1 MWRLCCVM
9 RLLWILVSERQDERR
24 KKMTLRDCMQWV
36 GTGEHQPARPTTA
49 RHGNRGNHGNRWQRG
64 LADLRILILL
74 GVIFLVPVAIT
85 TWFLVQKQRD
95 EIASAE
101 KEIVGAQYT
110 AALRT
115 LSQSVSRHRLTARD
129 SGAKAAEAVQKHLAA
144 IDALEA
150 ESGTALGSA
159 AGWTRVKAAWSR
171 IATGVDKMDADQAR
185 DAYAALDAV
194 LTGQMSDV
202 AARSNLLLDPQIE
215 ANNLARLMTFDVPAL
230 ASDIADVRGL
240 GTVIAQDKAATSEA
254 RAAAEV
260 KRLQVLERTSGIR
273 QAFETLYEA
282 NADVRTQLQGQSA
295 GALKS
300 AADLSALLRDRMLRG
315 ENPLPAAEWQATATK
330 TLNAVEA
337 LNGAMPAEHRK
348 LIDARIGSLKD
359 FQWRTLGLTAA
370 SVVLALIGLVVLGLK
385 QVKEARARTQRAESD
400 KEEKDRNEAAILRLL
415 NEMGTVADGD
425 LTAKAT
431 VSEEI
436 TGNLADS
443 VNVTVDEMR
452 KLVTGVNKTAD
463 EVTQGAAG
471 ASVVSQRL
479 LTTASNQ
486 GEELRKAGDS
496 VELMTQSIGE
506 VSKSAGQSA
515 EVARQSLVTAER
527 GSQAVQNSIKSMNQI
542 RDQIQETSKRI
553 KRLGESSQEIGE
565 IVELISDITEQTNVL
580 ALNAAIQAASA
591 GEAGRGF
598 AVVAE
603 EVQRLAERSS
613 EATKQIG
620 AIVKAIQADTQDAVA
635 AMEKSTQGVVEG
647 AQLSDAA
654 GSALSEID
662 TVTKELAERIQSIAV
677 STEMQV
683 DIAREVAKSM
693 HNSLALTNEATMGTN
708 ETAVT
713 IKELAARAR
722 QLKAS
727 VSRFKV

>member
-1 MWRLCCVM
+1 MAKHNALNAGDRC
-9 RLLWILVSERQDERR
+9 S
-24 KKMTLRDCMQWV
+24 
-36 GTGEHQPARPTTA
+36 
-49 RHGNRGNHGNRWQRG
+49 RHASSNAMPRQRG
-64 LADLRILILL
+64 LADLHILILL
-74 GVIFLVPVAIT
+74 VVIFLVPVAIT
-85 TWFLVQKQRD
+85 SWFLVQKQRD
-95 EIASAE
+95 EILFAE
-101 KEIVGAQYT
+101 REIVGAEYT
-110 AALRT
+110 SALRT
-115 LSQSVSRHRLTARD
+115 LMQSAGKHRAAARAGNARPTGEVKASINAIEALESR
-129 SGAKAAEAVQKHLAA
+129 SGAL
-144 IDALEA
+144 
-150 ESGTALGSA
+150 LGST
-159 AGWTRVKAAWSR
+159 AGWGRVQTAWAR
-171 IATGVDKMDADQAR
+171 IEAGAEKMDADQTR
-185 DAYAALDAV
+185 DAYAALDSA
-194 LTGQMSDV
+194 LAGQMSDV

-215 ANNLARLMTFDVPAL
+215 ANNLARLLIFEMPAL
-230 ASDIADVRGL
+230 SSATEDVRNA
-240 GTVIAQDKAATSEA
+240 GTALLADRASASARTLAEA
-254 RAAAEV
+254 
-260 KRLQVLERTSGIR
+260 KRLQLIERSSVIR
-273 QAFETLYEA
+273 QALDTLFETNA
-282 NADVRTQLQGQSA
+282 NVRAPLQA
-295 GALKS
+295 PAANALKS
-300 AADLSALLRDRMLRG
+300 ALDLGALLRS
-315 ENPLPAAEWQATATK
+315 EPLPTDFEWQTASSK
-330 TLNAVEA
+330 TLAAVNG
-337 LNGAMPAEHRK
+337 LNGIMSAEHGK
-348 LIDARIGSLKD
+348 LIVTRISALKD
-359 FQWRTLGLTAA
+359 FQWRMLGLTAMC
-370 SVVLALIGLVVLGLK
+370 VVGALIGFFLLGRKLLSTTR
-385 QVKEARARTQRAESD
+385 EREMAARRDADEN
-400 KEEKDRNEAAILRLL
+400 KRNQDAILRLM
-415 NEMGTVADGD
+415 NEMGSLADGD
-425 LTAKAT
+425 LTTKAT
-431 VSEEI
+431 VSEDI
-436 TGNLADS
+436 TGAIADS
-443 VNVTVDEMR
+443 VNLTVGELR
-452 KLVTGVNKTAD
+452 NLVSGVNKTAD
-463 EVTQGAAG
+463 EVTSGAAG

-479 LTTASNQ
+479 LTTASSQ
-486 GEELRKAGDS
+486 GAELRKAGDS

-580 ALNAAIQAASA
+580 ALNAAIQAATA

-662 TVTKELAERIQSIAV
+662 TVTKELAERIQNIAV

-693 HNSLALTNEATMGTN
+693 HNSLTLTSEATMGTN
-708 ETAVT
+708 ETAAT

>member
-1 MWRLCCVM
+1 L
-9 RLLWILVSERQDERR
+9 
-24 KKMTLRDCMQWV
+24 
-36 GTGEHQPARPTTA
+36 
-49 RHGNRGNHGNRWQRG
+49 
-64 LADLRILILL
+64 
-74 GVIFLVPVAIT
+74 
-85 TWFLVQKQRD
+85 
-95 EIASAE
+95 
-101 KEIVGAQYT
+101 
-110 AALRT
+110 
-115 LSQSVSRHRLTARD
+115 
-129 SGAKAAEAVQKHLAA
+129 
-144 IDALEA
+144 
-150 ESGTALGSA
+150 
-159 AGWTRVKAAWSR
+159 
-171 IATGVDKMDADQAR
+171 
-185 DAYAALDAV
+185 
-194 LTGQMSDV
+194 
-202 AARSNLLLDPQIE
+202 
-215 ANNLARLMTFDVPAL
+215 
-230 ASDIADVRGL
+230 
-240 GTVIAQDKAATSEA
+240 
-254 RAAAEV
+254 
-260 KRLQVLERTSGIR
+260 
-273 QAFETLYEA
+273 
-282 NADVRTQLQGQSA
+282 
-295 GALKS
+295 
-300 AADLSALLRDRMLRG
+300 DLSTMLRDRLLRG
-315 ENPLPAAEWQATATK
+315 DNTLPAVEWQTAATRALVAIET
-330 TLNAVEA
+330 
-337 LNGAMPAEHRK
+337 LNGAIPAEHRR
-348 LIDARIGSLKD
+348 LIDARIAGLKD

-370 SVVLALIGLVVLGLK
+370 CVALALIGLIVLGRAQIK
-385 QVKEARARTQRAESD
+385 ATREREARAGLDADEN
-400 KEEKDRNEAAILRLL
+400 KRNQDAILRLM
-415 NEMGTVADGD
+415 NEMGALADGD
-425 LTAKAT
+425 LTTKAT
-431 VSEEI
+431 VSEDI
-436 TGNLADS
+436 TGAIADS
-443 VNVTVDEMR
+443 VNLTVGELR
-452 KLVTGVNKTAD
+452 NLVSGVNKTAD

-479 LTTASNQ
+479 LTTASSQ

-693 HNSLALTNEATMGTN
+693 HNSLTLTNEATMGTN

>member
-1 MWRLCCVM
+1 MSKHALQGR
-9 RLLWILVSERQDERR
+9 
-24 KKMTLRDCMQWV
+24 
-36 GTGEHQPARPTTA
+36 ARP
-49 RHGNRGNHGNRWQRG
+49 RQRG
-64 LADLRILILL
+64 LADVNILILL
-74 GVIFLVPVAIT
+74 GVIFLVPVVIT
-85 TWFLVQKQRD
+85 TWFLIQKQHE
-95 EIASAE
+95 EIAASEKNVAVAE
-101 KEIVGAQYT
+101 YVVTLRGA
-110 AALRT
+110 
-115 LSQSVSRHRLTARD
+115 LTASARER
-129 SGAKAAEAVQKHLAA
+129 SGAAKPGVLKGALAAAEAQ
-144 IDALEA
+144 EA
-150 ESGTALGSA
+150 RSGAALGSA
-159 AGWTRVKAAWSR
+159 EGWKRVKAAWSKLE
-171 IATGVDKMDADQAR
+171 AGPAGMDAEQAR
-185 DAYAALDAV
+185 EAYASLDAALNSQV
-194 LTGQMSDV
+194 VDV
-202 AARSNLLLDPQIE
+202 AA
-215 ANNLARLMTFDVPAL
+215 
-230 ASDIADVRGL
+230 G
-240 GTVIAQDKAATSEA
+240 AT
-254 RAAAEV
+254 
-260 KRLQVLERTSGIR
+260 
-273 QAFETLYEA
+273 
-282 NADVRTQLQGQSA
+282 
-295 GALKS
+295 
-300 AADLSALLRDRMLRG
+300 LLRS
-315 ENPLPAAEWQATATK
+315 
-330 TLNAVEA
+330 
-337 LNGAMPAEHRK
+337 PAEHRR
-348 LIDARIGSLKD
+348 LLDERISAVKD
-359 FQWRTLGLTAA
+359 FQWRMLGMT
-370 SVVLALIGLVVLGLK
+370 VTCVLGALVGFILLGRQLVRTTRERELSAK
-385 QVKEARARTQRAESD
+385 RAADEN
-400 KEEKDRNEAAILRLL
+400 KRNQDAILRLM
-415 NEMGTVADGD
+415 NEMGTLADGD

-431 VSEEI
+431 VSEDI
-436 TGNLADS
+436 TGAIADS
-443 VNVTVDEMR
+443 VNLTVGELR
-452 KLVTGVNKTAD
+452 TLVSGVNKTAD
-463 EVTQGAAG
+463 EVTSSAAG

-479 LTTASNQ
+479 LTTASSQ

-527 GSQAVQNSIKSMNQI
+527 GSQAVQNSIKAMNQI

-580 ALNAAIQAASA
+580 ALNAAIQAATA

-662 TVTKELAERIQSIAV
+662 TVTKELAERIQNIAV

-693 HNSLALTNEATMGTN
+693 HNSLTLTRETTMGTN

-713 IKELAARAR
+713 IMELAARAR

>member
-1 MWRLCCVM
+1 MGIQQATRVA
-9 RLLWILVSERQDERR
+9 QGN
-24 KKMTLRDCMQWV
+24 K
-36 GTGEHQPARPTTA
+36 PANA
-49 RHGNRGNHGNRWQRG
+49 RQRG
-64 LADLRILILL
+64 LADLNILILL

-85 TWFLVQKQRD
+85 SWFLVQKQRD
-95 EIASAE
+95 EIAVAE
-101 KEIVGAQYT
+101 RELVGAQYT
-110 AALRT
+110 GVLRPLMQSAGKHRAA
-115 LSQSVSRHRLTARD
+115 ARD
-129 SGAKAAEAVQKHLAA
+129 GVARPTAEVKSAIAAVDAVESQTGAQL
-144 IDALEA
+144 
-150 ESGTALGSA
+150 GTA
-159 AGWTRVKAAWSR
+159 AGWARVKAAWAR
-171 IATGVDKMDADQAR
+171 IETGGDKLDADQSR
-185 DAYAALDAV
+185 DAYSALDAA
-194 LTGQMSDV
+194 LAGQLSDV
-202 AARSNLLLDPQIE
+202 VLRSNLLL
-215 ANNLARLMTFDVPAL
+215 
-230 ASDIADVRGL
+230 
-240 GTVIAQDKAATSEA
+240 
-254 RAAAEV
+254 
-260 KRLQVLERTSGIR
+260 
-273 QAFETLYEA
+273 A
-282 NADVRTQLQGQSA
+282 NA
-295 GALKS
+295 
-300 AADLSALLRDRMLRG
+300 MPG
-315 ENPLPAAEWQATATK
+315 E
-330 TLNAVEA
+330 
-337 LNGAMPAEHRK
+337 HSK
-348 LIDARIGSLKD
+348 LIETRIVSLKD
-359 FQWRTLGLTAA
+359 LQWRMLGLTAMCVA
-370 SVVLALIGLVVLGLK
+370 GALIGLFLLGRKLMNTTR
-385 QVKEARARTQRAESD
+385 ERELAARRDADEN
-400 KEEKDRNEAAILRLL
+400 KRNQEAILRLM
-415 NEMGTVADGD
+415 NEMGSLADGD
-425 LTAKAT
+425 LTTKAT
-431 VSEEI
+431 VSEDI
-436 TGNLADS
+436 TGAIADS
-443 VNVTVDEMR
+443 VNLTVGELR
-452 KLVTGVNKTAD
+452 NLVSGVNKTAD
-463 EVTQGAAG
+463 EVTTGAAG
-471 ASVVSQRL
+471 ASMVSQRL
-479 LTTASNQ
+479 LTTASSQ

-580 ALNAAIQAASA
+580 ALNAAIQAATA

-662 TVTKELAERIQSIAV
+662 TVTKELAERIQNIAV

-693 HNSLALTNEATMGTN
+693 HNSLTLTSEATMGTN
-708 ETAVT
+708 ETAAT

>member
-1 MWRLCCVM
+1 MARQNTLIPEL
-9 RLLWILVSERQDERR
+9 RQAAFTRTHVSR
-24 KKMTLRDCMQWV
+24 
-36 GTGEHQPARPTTA
+36 
-49 RHGNRGNHGNRWQRG
+49 QRG
-64 LADLRILILL
+64 LSDLSILMLL
-74 GVIFLVPVAIT
+74 GVIFLIPVAIT
-85 TWFLVQKQRD
+85 SLFLVQKQRE
-95 EIASAE
+95 EIVFAE
-101 KEIVGAQYT
+101 KEIAGSQYFD
-110 AALRT
+110 ALREVMRSAGKYRAAT
-115 LSQSVSRHRLTARD
+115 RGVAQTDAAARENIARLVTEVK
-129 SGAKAAEAVQKHLAA
+129 GKIAAV
-144 IDALEA
+144 DALEA
-150 ESGTALGSA
+150 QAGAKLGLAGSWLSVKTAWARIESGVEKIDAGQAAEAFGS
-159 AGWTRVKAAWSR
+159 
-171 IATGVDKMDADQAR
+171 
-185 DAYAALDAV
+185 LDAAFAGH
-194 LTGQMSDV
+194 TSDV
-202 AARSNLLLDPQIE
+202 LARSNLLLDPQVD
-215 ANNLARLMTFDVPAL
+215 ANKLARLMTVEVPAL
-230 ASDIADVRGL
+230 TADVVELQNAGASA
-240 GTVIAQDKAATSEA
+240 IQDRTGADIRTQAEARRLQTQERATSI
-254 RAAAEV
+254 
-260 KRLQVLERTSGIR
+260 RLALD
-273 QAFETLYEA
+273 TLYES
-282 NADVRTQLQGQSA
+282 NAGMRAPLQAQSNN
-295 GALKS
+295 ALKS
-300 AADLSALLRDRMLRG
+300 AVDLGALLRERLMRADTQ
-315 ENPLPAAEWQATATK
+315 PAVADWQAAAIK
-330 TLNAVEA
+330 TLAAIET
-337 LNGAMPAEHRK
+337 LNGLITTEHRK
-348 LIDARIGSLKD
+348 LIDARIAALKD
-359 FQWRTLGLTAA
+359 FQWRMLGLIAVCVIGALLGFILLGRKLMNTSRERELAA
-370 SVVLALIGLVVLGLK
+370 RRDADENK
-385 QVKEARARTQRAESD
+385 
-400 KEEKDRNEAAILRLL
+400 RNQSAILRLM
-415 NEMGTVADGD
+415 NEMGSLADGD
-425 LTAKAT
+425 LTTKAT
-431 VSEEI
+431 VSEDI
-436 TGNLADS
+436 TGAIADS
-443 VNVTVDEMR
+443 VNLTVGELR
-452 KLVTGVNKTAD
+452 NLVSGVNKTAD

-471 ASVVSQRL
+471 ASMVSQRL
-479 LTTASNQ
+479 LTTASSQ

-580 ALNAAIQAASA
+580 ALNAAIQAATA

-662 TVTKELAERIQSIAV
+662 TVTKELAERIQNIAV

-693 HNSLALTNEATMGTN
+693 HNSLTLTSEATMGTN
-708 ETAVT
+708 ETAAT

>member
-1 MWRLCCVM
+1 MMGKHISPRTGLTQG
-9 RLLWILVSERQDERR
+9 LAA
-24 KKMTLRDCMQWV
+24 LR
-36 GTGEHQPARPTTA
+36 
-49 RHGNRGNHGNRWQRG
+49 QRG
-64 LADLRILILL
+64 LADLNILILL
-74 GVIFLVPVAIT
+74 GVIFLVPVAISS
-85 TWFLVQKQRD
+85 WFLVQKQRD
-95 EIASAE
+95 EIAFAE
-101 KEIVGAQYT
+101 RELIGAQYT
-110 AALRT
+110 GALRAVMQGAAKHRMAARDGAARPTAEVKSALTAVDAVEAQAGAAL
-115 LSQSVSRHRLTARD
+115 
-129 SGAKAAEAVQKHLAA
+129 
-144 IDALEA
+144 
-150 ESGTALGSA
+150 GTAASWA
-159 AGWTRVKAAWSR
+159 RVKAAWAR
-171 IATGVDKMDADQAR
+171 IESGGDKSDRPDAEQAR
-185 DAYAALDAV
+185 DAYGALDAA
-194 LTGQMSDV
+194 LAGHMSDV
-202 AARSNLLLDPQIE
+202 ASRSNLLLDPQIGT
-215 ANNLARLMTFDVPAL
+215 NTLARLMVFDVPAHL
-230 ASDIADVRGL
+230 RTAGAAPAAPEGRRQLLERAGAVRAALDTLFETHAG
-240 GTVIAQDKAATSEA
+240 VKAA
-254 RAAAEV
+254 
-260 KRLQVLERTSGIR
+260 LQ
-273 QAFETLYEA
+273 AP
-282 NADVRTQLQGQSA
+282 SA
-295 GALKS
+295 TALK
-300 AADLSALLRDRMLRG
+300 AVQDLSAVPRG
-315 ENPLPAAEWQATATK
+315 AEPALAEWLAAAGRTQA
-330 TLNAVEA
+330 AVDA
-337 LNGAMPAEHRK
+337 LNNAIPGEHRK
-348 LIDARIGSLKD
+348 LIDARIASLKD
-359 FQWRTLGLTAA
+359 FQWRMLGLTAMC
-370 SVVLALIGLVVLGLK
+370 VLGALIGFFLLGRKLINTTR
-385 QVKEARARTQRAESD
+385 ERELAARRDADEN
-400 KEEKDRNEAAILRLL
+400 KRNQEAILRLM
-415 NEMGTVADGD
+415 NEMGSLADGD
-425 LTAKAT
+425 LTTKAT
-431 VSEEI
+431 VSEDI
-436 TGNLADS
+436 TGAIADS
-443 VNVTVDEMR
+443 VNLTVGELR
-452 KLVTGVNKTAD
+452 NLVSGVNKTAD
-463 EVTQGAAG
+463 EVTTGAAG

-479 LTTASNQ
+479 LTTASSQ

-580 ALNAAIQAASA
+580 ALNAAIQAATA

-662 TVTKELAERIQSIAV
+662 TVTKELAERIQNIAV

-693 HNSLALTNEATMGTN
+693 HNSLTLTSEATMGTN
-708 ETAVT
+708 ETAAT

>member
-1 MWRLCCVM
+1 MAK
-9 RLLWILVSERQDERR
+9 QDAL
-24 KKMTLRDCMQWV
+24 K
-36 GTGEHQPARPTTA
+36 TGHYPMSTTPPMP
-49 RHGNRGNHGNRWQRG
+49 RQRG
-64 LADLRILILL
+64 LADLNILILL

-85 TWFLVQKQRD
+85 TWFLEQKQRD
-95 EIASAE
+95 EIAFAE
-101 KEIVGAQYT
+101 REIVGAQYT
-110 AALRT
+110 GALRA
-115 LSQSVSRHRLTARD
+115 LMQSTGKHRAAARD
-129 SGAKAAEAVQKHLAA
+129 GGARPTDEVKGNVAAVDAVEARAG
-144 IDALEA
+144 AL
-150 ESGTALGSA
+150 LGSA
-159 AGWTRVKAAWSR
+159 AGWGRVKAAWAR
-171 IATGVDKMDADQAR
+171 IEAGAEKMDADQAR
-185 DAYAALDAV
+185 EAYGALDAA
-194 LTGQMSDV
+194 LAGHMSDV

-230 ASDIADVRGL
+230 ASAVVDLRNAGASLVADR
-240 GTVIAQDKAATSEA
+240 TAADARSQAEA
-254 RAAAEV
+254 R
-260 KRLQVLERTSGIR
+260 RLQILERTTAMR
-273 QAFETLYEA
+273 LAFDTLFEA
-282 NADVRTQLQGQSA
+282 NAEVRNQLQAPSA
-295 GALKS
+295 NALKS
-300 AADLSALLRDRMLRG
+300 TLDLSALLRGDS
-315 ENPLPAAEWQATATK
+315 LPTGAEWQAAAAK
-330 TLNAVEA
+330 TVAAVEG
-337 LNGAMPAEHRK
+337 LNGAMSTEHRK
-348 LIDARIGSLKD
+348 LIDARITALKD
-359 FQWRTLGLTAA
+359 FQWRMLGLTAMCVA
-370 SVVLALIGLVVLGLK
+370 GALIGFFLLGRKLISTTH
-385 QVKEARARTQRAESD
+385 ERELAARRDADEN
-400 KEEKDRNEAAILRLL
+400 KRNQDAILRLM
-415 NEMGTVADGD
+415 NEMGALADGD
-425 LTAKAT
+425 LTTKAT
-431 VSEEI
+431 VSEDI
-436 TGNLADS
+436 TGAIADS
-443 VNVTVDEMR
+443 VNLTVGELR
-452 KLVTGVNKTAD
+452 NLVSGVNKTAD
-463 EVTQGAAG
+463 EVTKGAAG
-471 ASVVSQRL
+471 ASMVSQRL
-479 LTTASNQ
+479 LTTASSQ

-580 ALNAAIQAASA
+580 ALNAAIQAATA

-662 TVTKELAERIQSIAV
+662 TVTKELAERIQNIAV

-693 HNSLALTNEATMGTN
+693 HNSLTLTSEATMGTN
-708 ETAVT
+708 ETAAT

>member
-1 MWRLCCVM
+1 MTSRNRLQQAATDRWGRV
-9 RLLWILVSERQDERR
+9 
-24 KKMTLRDCMQWV
+24 
-36 GTGEHQPARPTTA
+36 PAKGA
-49 RHGNRGNHGNRWQRG
+49 ASRGFWQRG
-64 LADLRILILL
+64 LADLQILILL

-95 EIASAE
+95 EMASAQ

-115 LSQSVSRHRLTARD
+115 LSQNAVRHRLAGRD
-129 SGAKAAEAVQKHLAA
+129 SKLGDA
-144 IDALEA
+144 IKKTITEIDTL
-150 ESGTALGSA
+150 ESGAGAALGAA
-159 AGWTRVKAAWSR
+159 AGWARVKAAWTR
-171 IATGVDKMDADQAR
+171 VDTGIEKMDADQAR
-185 DAYAALDAV
+185 DAYAALDAAV
-194 LTGQMSDV
+194 TGQMSDV

-215 ANNLARLMTFDVPAL
+215 ANSLARLMTFDVPGL
-230 ASDIADVRGL
+230 ASDILELRGL
-240 GTVIAQDKAATSEA
+240 GTAIAQDKAVTPEMRS
-254 RAAAEV
+254 AAEV
-260 KRLQVLERTSGIR
+260 KRLQVLERASGMR

-282 NADVRTQLQGQSA
+282 NANVRAVLQGHS
-295 GALKS
+295 S
-300 AADLSALLRDRMLRG
+300 AAIKRATDLSALLRDRLLRG
-315 ENPLPAAEWQATATK
+315 DNPVPVAEWQAAATQAL
-330 TLNAVEA
+330 TAVEV
-337 LNGAMPAEHRK
+337 LNGAMPPEHRK
-348 LIDARIGSLKD
+348 LIDARIAGLND

-370 SVVLALIGLVVLGLK
+370 CVALALIGLVVLGRAQIK
-385 QVKEARARTQRAESD
+385 AAREREARAAKDEEERQR
-400 KEEKDRNEAAILRLL
+400 NQAAILRLL
-415 NEMGTVADGD
+415 NEMGAVADGD

-436 TGNLADS
+436 TGNIADS
-443 VNVTVDEMR
+443 VNMTVSEMR
-452 KLVTGVNKTAD
+452 NLVEGVNKTAD

-479 LTTASNQ
+479 LTTASSQ

-693 HNSLALTNEATMGTN
+693 HNSLTLTNEATMGTN

>member
-1 MWRLCCVM
+1 MGIQQATRVA
-9 RLLWILVSERQDERR
+9 QGN
-24 KKMTLRDCMQWV
+24 K
-36 GTGEHQPARPTTA
+36 PANA
-49 RHGNRGNHGNRWQRG
+49 RQRG
-64 LADLRILILL
+64 LADLNILILL

-85 TWFLVQKQRD
+85 SWFLVQKQRD
-95 EIASAE
+95 EIAVAE
-101 KEIVGAQYT
+101 RELVGAQYT
-110 AALRT
+110 GVLRPLMQSAGKHRAA
-115 LSQSVSRHRLTARD
+115 ARD
-129 SGAKAAEAVQKHLAA
+129 GVARPTAEVKSAIAAVDAVESQTGAQL
-144 IDALEA
+144 
-150 ESGTALGSA
+150 GTA
-159 AGWTRVKAAWSR
+159 AGWARVKAAWAR
-171 IATGVDKMDADQAR
+171 IETGGDKLDADQSR
-185 DAYAALDAV
+185 DAYSALDAA
-194 LTGQMSDV
+194 LAGQLSDV
-202 AARSNLLLDPQIE
+202 VLRSNLLLANAMPGEHSKLIE
-215 ANNLARLMTFDVPAL
+215 A
-230 ASDIADVRGL
+230 
-240 GTVIAQDKAATSEA
+240 
-254 RAAAEV
+254 
-260 KRLQVLERTSGIR
+260 
-273 QAFETLYEA
+273 
-282 NADVRTQLQGQSA
+282 
-295 GALKS
+295 
-300 AADLSALLRDRMLRG
+300 
-315 ENPLPAAEWQATATK
+315 
-330 TLNAVEA
+330 
-337 LNGAMPAEHRK
+337 
-348 LIDARIGSLKD
+348 RIVSLKD
-359 FQWRTLGLTAA
+359 LQWRMLGLTAMCVA
-370 SVVLALIGLVVLGLK
+370 GALIGLFLLGRKLMNTTR
-385 QVKEARARTQRAESD
+385 ERELAARRDADEN
-400 KEEKDRNEAAILRLL
+400 KRNQEAILRLM
-415 NEMGTVADGD
+415 NEMGSLADGD
-425 LTAKAT
+425 LTTKAT
-431 VSEEI
+431 VSEDI
-436 TGNLADS
+436 TGAIADS
-443 VNVTVDEMR
+443 VNLTVGELR
-452 KLVTGVNKTAD
+452 NLVSGVNKTAD
-463 EVTQGAAG
+463 EVTTGAAG
-471 ASVVSQRL
+471 ASMVSQRL
-479 LTTASNQ
+479 LTTASSQ

-580 ALNAAIQAASA
+580 ALNAAIQAATA

-662 TVTKELAERIQSIAV
+662 TVTKELAERIQNIAV

-693 HNSLALTNEATMGTN
+693 HNSLTLTSEATMGTN
-708 ETAVT
+708 ETAAT

>member
-1 MWRLCCVM
+1 M
-9 RLLWILVSERQDERR
+9 
-24 KKMTLRDCMQWV
+24 
-36 GTGEHQPARPTTA
+36 TA
-49 RHGNRGNHGNRWQRG
+49 RDGWQLATEAGSVPGGAAAARRRQRG
-64 LADLRILILL
+64 LADLHILVLL
-74 GVIFLVPVAIT
+74 GVIFLVPVVIT
-85 TWFLVQKQRD
+85 TWLLVQKQRD

-101 KEIVGAQYT
+101 KSIVGAQYT
-110 AALRT
+110 GALRV
-115 LSQSVSRHRLTARD
+115 LSQNAGKHRVVSRDGVATVTAEIKK
-129 SGAKAAEAVQKHLAA
+129 SVAAV
-144 IDALEA
+144 DALEA
-150 ESGTALGSA
+150 QSGAVLGSA
-159 AGWTRVKAAWSR
+159 AGWARVKAAWGR
-171 IATGVDKMDADQAR
+171 VETGAEKMDADQAR
-185 DAYAALDAV
+185 DAYAALEAA

-215 ANNLARLMTFDVPAL
+215 TNNLARLMTFDVPAL
-230 ASDIADVRGL
+230 ASDIAQMRAL
-240 GTVIAQDKAATSEA
+240 GASIVQDKAVPQEV
-254 RAAAEV
+254 RAQADA
-260 KRLQVLERTSGIR
+260 KRLQVLERVTSIR
-273 QAFETLYEA
+273 QVFDTVFET
-282 NADVRTQLQGQSA
+282 NADVRTQLQGQSGA
-295 GALKS
+295 ALKGAS
-300 AADLSALLRDRMLRG
+300 DVANLVRERLLRTD
-315 ENPLPAAEWQATATK
+315 NPLPAAEWQASTTK
-330 TLNAVEA
+330 ALNAVDA
-337 LNGAMPAEHRK
+337 LSSAIPSEHRK
-348 LIDARIGSLKD
+348 LIDARIAGHKN

-370 SVVLALIGLVVLGLK
+370 CVALALIGLIVLGRK
-385 QVKEARARTQRAESD
+385 QVNDTRAREKRAAQVL
-400 KEEKDRNEAAILRLL
+400 EENKRNEGAILRLL
-415 NEMGTVADGD
+415 NEMGAVADGD

-443 VNVTVDEMR
+443 VNQTVGELR
-452 KLVTGVNKTAD
+452 NLVAGVNKTAD

-479 LTTASNQ
+479 LTTASSQ
-486 GEELRKAGDS
+486 SEELRKAGDS

-683 DIAREVAKSM
+683 DISREVARSM
-693 HNSLALTNEATMGTN
+693 HNSLTLTSEATMGTN

>member
-1 MWRLCCVM
+1 MAKQHDLM
-9 RLLWILVSERQDERR
+9 AGGHAAG
-24 KKMTLRDCMQWV
+24 K
-36 GTGEHQPARPTTA
+36 GTHTSR
-49 RHGNRGNHGNRWQRG
+49 QRG
-64 LADLRILILL
+64 LADLNILILL

-95 EIASAE
+95 EIAFAE
-101 KEIVGAQYT
+101 REIVGAQYT
-110 AALRT
+110 GALRA
-115 LSQSVSRHRLTARD
+115 LMQSAGRHRAAARD
-129 SGAKAAEAVQKHLAA
+129 GSATPSAEVKGNITAV
-144 IDALEA
+144 DALEA
-150 ESGTALGSA
+150 RSGALLGSA
-159 AGWTRVKAAWSR
+159 AGWGRVKAAWAR
-171 IATGVDKMDADQAR
+171 IEAGGEKMDADQAR
-185 DAYAALDAV
+185 DAYGALDAA
-194 LTGQMSDV
+194 LAGQMSDV

-215 ANNLARLMTFDVPAL
+215 ANNLARLMTFEVPAL
-230 ASDIADVRGL
+230 VAAVVELRNAGTSLVADRN
-240 GTVIAQDKAATSEA
+240 AADARSQAEA
-254 RAAAEV
+254 R
-260 KRLQVLERTSGIR
+260 RLQILERTAAIR
-273 QAFETLYEA
+273 LAFDTLFEA
-282 NADVRTQLQGQSA
+282 NTEVRNQLQAPSA
-295 GALKS
+295 NALKS
-300 AADLSALLRDRMLRG
+300 TLDLSALLRSDA
-315 ENPLPAAEWQATATK
+315 PPTAFEWQTAAGK
-330 TLNAVEA
+330 TLAAVEG
-337 LNGAMPAEHRK
+337 LNGAMPTEHRK
-348 LIDARIGSLKD
+348 LIDMRIAALKD
-359 FQWRTLGLTAA
+359 FQWRMLGLTAMCVTGA
-370 SVVLALIGLVVLGLK
+370 LVGFFLLGRKLISTTRERELA
-385 QVKEARARTQRAESD
+385 ARRDADEN
-400 KEEKDRNEAAILRLL
+400 KRNQDAILRLM
-415 NEMGTVADGD
+415 NEMGALADGD
-425 LTAKAT
+425 LTTKAT
-431 VSEEI
+431 VSEDI
-436 TGNLADS
+436 TGAIADS
-443 VNVTVDEMR
+443 VNLTVGELR
-452 KLVTGVNKTAD
+452 NLVSGVNKTAD
-463 EVTQGAAG
+463 EVITGAAG
-471 ASVVSQRL
+471 ASMVSQRL
-479 LTTASNQ
+479 LTTASSQ

-580 ALNAAIQAASA
+580 ALNAAIQAATA

-620 AIVKAIQADTQDAVA
+620 AIVKATQADTQDAVA
-635 AMEKSTQGVVEG
+635 AMEKSTHGVVEG

-662 TVTKELAERIQSIAV
+662 TVTKELAERIQNIAV

-693 HNSLALTNEATMGTN
+693 HNSLTLTSEATMGTN
-708 ETAVT
+708 ETAAT

>member
-1 MWRLCCVM
+1 MGIQQATRVAQ
-9 RLLWILVSERQDERR
+9 SN
-24 KKMTLRDCMQWV
+24 T
-36 GTGEHQPARPTTA
+36 PANA
-49 RHGNRGNHGNRWQRG
+49 RQRG
-64 LADLRILILL
+64 LADLNILILL

-85 TWFLVQKQRD
+85 SWFLVQKQRD
-95 EIASAE
+95 EIAVAE
-101 KEIVGAQYT
+101 RELVGAQYT
-110 AALRT
+110 GVLRPLMQSAGKHRAA
-115 LSQSVSRHRLTARD
+115 ARD
-129 SGAKAAEAVQKHLAA
+129 GVARPTAEVKSAIAAVDAVESQTGAQL
-144 IDALEA
+144 
-150 ESGTALGSA
+150 GTA
-159 AGWTRVKAAWSR
+159 AGWARVKAAWAR
-171 IATGVDKMDADQAR
+171 IETGGDKLDADQSR
-185 DAYAALDAV
+185 DAYSALDAA
-194 LTGQMSDV
+194 LAGQLSDV
-202 AARSNLLLDPQIE
+202 VLRSNLLL
-215 ANNLARLMTFDVPAL
+215 
-230 ASDIADVRGL
+230 
-240 GTVIAQDKAATSEA
+240 
-254 RAAAEV
+254 
-260 KRLQVLERTSGIR
+260 
-273 QAFETLYEA
+273 A
-282 NADVRTQLQGQSA
+282 NA
-295 GALKS
+295 
-300 AADLSALLRDRMLRG
+300 MPG
-315 ENPLPAAEWQATATK
+315 E
-330 TLNAVEA
+330 
-337 LNGAMPAEHRK
+337 HSK
-348 LIDARIGSLKD
+348 LIETRIVSLKD
-359 FQWRTLGLTAA
+359 LQWRMLGLTAMCVA
-370 SVVLALIGLVVLGLK
+370 GALIGLFLLGRKLMNTTR
-385 QVKEARARTQRAESD
+385 ERELAARRDADEN
-400 KEEKDRNEAAILRLL
+400 KRNQEAILRLM
-415 NEMGTVADGD
+415 NEMGSLADGD
-425 LTAKAT
+425 LTTKAT
-431 VSEEI
+431 VSEDI
-436 TGNLADS
+436 TGAIADS
-443 VNVTVDEMR
+443 VNLTVGELR
-452 KLVTGVNKTAD
+452 NLVSGVNKTAD
-463 EVTQGAAG
+463 EVTTGAAG
-471 ASVVSQRL
+471 ASMVSQRL
-479 LTTASNQ
+479 LTTASSQ

-580 ALNAAIQAASA
+580 ALNAAIQAATA

-662 TVTKELAERIQSIAV
+662 TVTKELAERIQNIAV

-693 HNSLALTNEATMGTN
+693 HNSLTLTSEATMGTN
-708 ETAVT
+708 ETAAT

>member
-1 MWRLCCVM
+1 MTGQSVVRGQVM
-9 RLLWILVSERQDERR
+9 AQQCALKCSGRQTVRR
-24 KKMTLRDCMQWV
+24 SVT
-36 GTGEHQPARPTTA
+36 
-49 RHGNRGNHGNRWQRG
+49 WQRG
-64 LADLRILILL
+64 LADLHILILL

-85 TWFLVQKQRD
+85 SWFLAQKQREEITFAEL
-95 EIASAE
+95 EIA
-101 KEIVGAQYT
+101 GAQYT
-110 AALRT
+110 GALREVARNVGKHRMALRGAASGDAAAREGLGKLSAAVKRNIAAVDALQAQPGAAL
-115 LSQSVSRHRLTARD
+115 
-129 SGAKAAEAVQKHLAA
+129 
-144 IDALEA
+144 
-150 ESGTALGSA
+150 GTAD
-159 AGWTRVKAAWSR
+159 GWGRVKAAWTR
-171 IATGVDKMDADQAR
+171 IDSGSDKMDADQAR
-185 DAYAALDAV
+185 EAYGALDAAIAGH
-194 LTGQMSDV
+194 LSEV
-202 AARSNLLLDPQIE
+202 AARSNLLRDPQID
-215 ANNLARLMTFDVPAL
+215 ANSLARLMTFDVPAV
-230 ASDIADVRGL
+230 AADVMELHGAGSTL
-240 GTVIAQDKAATSEA
+240 QDKAAAEA
-254 RAAAEV
+254 R
-260 KRLQVLERTSGIR
+260 RLQLVDRSAALRLGLDTVF
-273 QAFETLYEA
+273 AA
-282 NADVRTQLQGQSA
+282 NPGVRAQLQAPSA
-295 GALKS
+295 NALKS
-300 AADLSALLRDRMLRG
+300 TAELGTVTRPRADNA
-315 ENPLPAAEWQATATK
+315 PIAAAEWQAAAAK
-330 TLNAVEA
+330 TLVSVEA
-337 LNGAMPAEHRK
+337 LNDAIPAEHRK
-348 LIDARIGSLKD
+348 LVDARIAALKD
-359 FQWRTLGLTAA
+359 FQWRMLGLIA
-370 SVVLALIGLVVLGLK
+370 VCVIGALIGFILLGRKLLNT
-385 QVKEARARTQRAESD
+385 ARERELAARRDADEN
-400 KEEKDRNEAAILRLL
+400 KRNQGAILRLM
-415 NEMGTVADGD
+415 NEMGALADGD

-431 VSEEI
+431 VSEDI
-436 TGNLADS
+436 TGAIADS
-443 VNVTVDEMR
+443 VNLTVDELR
-452 KLVTGVNKTAD
+452 NLVSGVNKTAD

-479 LTTASNQ
+479 LTTASSQ

-565 IVELISDITEQTNVL
+565 IVELISDITEQTNIL
-580 ALNAAIQAASA
+580 ALNAAIQAATA

-647 AQLSDAA
+647 ALLSDAA

-662 TVTKELAERIQSIAV
+662 TVTKELAERIQNIAV

-693 HNSLALTNEATMGTN
+693 YNSLTLTNEATMGTN
-708 ETAVT
+708 ETAAT

>member
-1 MWRLCCVM
+1 MAKPTVVRK
-9 RLLWILVSERQDERR
+9 RRQR
-24 KKMTLRDCMQWV
+24 MQY
-36 GTGEHQPARPTTA
+36 GTAA
-49 RHGNRGNHGNRWQRG
+49 VWQRG
-64 LADLRILILL
+64 LSDLNILILL
-74 GVIFLVPVAIT
+74 GAIFLVPVAIT
-85 TWFLVQKQRD
+85 SWFLVQKQRAEITFAEY
-95 EIASAE
+95 EIAGS
-101 KEIVGAQYT
+101 QYHV
-110 AALRT
+110 ALRDVAR
-115 LSQSVSRHRLTARD
+115 SIARHRVAPREGVAKLTAEVK
-129 SGAKAAEAVQKHLAA
+129 GKLAA
-144 IDALEA
+144 VDALEPGVGA
-150 ESGTALGSA
+150 LLGSA
-159 AGWTRVKAAWSR
+159 AGWARVKSTWAR
-171 IATGVDKMDADQAR
+171 IESGLDKMDAVQAR
-185 DAYAALDAV
+185 EAYAGFDNVFNAH
-194 LTGQMSDV
+194 V
-202 AARSNLLLDPQIE
+202 AEVVARSRLLQDPQPD
-215 ANNLARLMTFDVPAL
+215 ANRMARLMTGDVPAL
-230 ASDIADVRGL
+230 AADIADVQSAGMERGA
-240 GTVIAQDKAATSEA
+240 VDA
-254 RAAAEV
+254 
-260 KRLQVLERTSGIR
+260 KRLQILDRSNAIR
-273 QAFETLYEA
+273 LNLDAIFEA
-282 NADVRTQLQGQSA
+282 NANARTSLEAPAS
-295 GALKS
+295 GALKNTQE
-300 AADLSALLRDRMLRG
+300 LGALLAKEG
-315 ENPLPAAEWQATATK
+315 ASAEVPAAVVK
-330 TLNAVEA
+330 TLASVEA
-337 LNGAMPAEHRK
+337 LNGAIATEHRK
-348 LIDARIGSLKD
+348 LIDARMTGLKD
-359 FQWRTLGLTAA
+359 FQWRMLGLTLVCVIGALMGLILLGRKLLNTARERELAA
-370 SVVLALIGLVVLGLK
+370 RRDADENK
-385 QVKEARARTQRAESD
+385 
-400 KEEKDRNEAAILRLL
+400 RNQAAILRLM
-415 NEMGTVADGD
+415 NEMGALQDGD

-431 VSEEI
+431 VSEDI
-436 TGNLADS
+436 TGAIADS
-443 VNVTVDEMR
+443 VNLTVDELR
-452 KLVTGVNKTAD
+452 NLVAGVNKTAD
-463 EVTQGAAG
+463 QVTQGAAG
-471 ASVVSQRL
+471 ASIVSQRL
-479 LTTASNQ
+479 LTTASSQ

-580 ALNAAIQAASA
+580 ALNAAIQAATA

-662 TVTKELAERIQSIAV
+662 TVTKELAERIQNIAV

-693 HNSLALTNEATMGTN
+693 HNSLTLTSEATMGTN
-708 ETAVT
+708 ETAAT

>member
-1 MWRLCCVM
+1 MMGIQQATRVAQ
-9 RLLWILVSERQDERR
+9 SN
-24 KKMTLRDCMQWV
+24 K
-36 GTGEHQPARPTTA
+36 PANA
-49 RHGNRGNHGNRWQRG
+49 RQRG
-64 LADLRILILL
+64 LADLNILILL

-85 TWFLVQKQRD
+85 SWFLVQKQRD
-95 EIASAE
+95 EIAFAE
-101 KEIVGAQYT
+101 RELVGAQYT
-110 AALRT
+110 GVLRPLMQSAGKHRAATRDGVARPT
-115 LSQSVSRHRLTARD
+115 AEVKSAIAAVDAVESQT
-129 SGAKAAEAVQKHLAA
+129 GAQL
-144 IDALEA
+144 
-150 ESGTALGSA
+150 GTA
-159 AGWTRVKAAWSR
+159 AGWARVKAAWAR
-171 IATGVDKMDADQAR
+171 IETGGDKLDADQSR
-185 DAYAALDAV
+185 DAYSALDAA
-194 LTGQMSDV
+194 LAGQLSDV
-202 AARSNLLLDPQIE
+202 MLRSNLMLANAMPGEHSKLIE
-215 ANNLARLMTFDVPAL
+215 A
-230 ASDIADVRGL
+230 
-240 GTVIAQDKAATSEA
+240 
-254 RAAAEV
+254 
-260 KRLQVLERTSGIR
+260 
-273 QAFETLYEA
+273 
-282 NADVRTQLQGQSA
+282 
-295 GALKS
+295 
-300 AADLSALLRDRMLRG
+300 
-315 ENPLPAAEWQATATK
+315 
-330 TLNAVEA
+330 
-337 LNGAMPAEHRK
+337 
-348 LIDARIGSLKD
+348 RIVSLKD
-359 FQWRTLGLTAA
+359 LQWRMLGLTAMCVA
-370 SVVLALIGLVVLGLK
+370 GALIGLFLLGRKLMNTTR
-385 QVKEARARTQRAESD
+385 ERELAARRDADEN
-400 KEEKDRNEAAILRLL
+400 KRNQEAILRLM
-415 NEMGTVADGD
+415 NEMGSLADGD
-425 LTAKAT
+425 LTTKAT
-431 VSEEI
+431 VSEDI
-436 TGNLADS
+436 TGAIADS
-443 VNVTVDEMR
+443 VNLTVGELR
-452 KLVTGVNKTAD
+452 NLVSGVNKTAD
-463 EVTQGAAG
+463 EVTTGAAG
-471 ASVVSQRL
+471 ASMVSQRL
-479 LTTASNQ
+479 LTTASSQ

-580 ALNAAIQAASA
+580 ALNAAIQAATA

-662 TVTKELAERIQSIAV
+662 TVTKELAERIQNIAV

-693 HNSLALTNEATMGTN
+693 NNSLTLTSEATMGTN
-708 ETAVT
+708 ETAAT

>member
-1 MWRLCCVM
+1 L
-9 RLLWILVSERQDERR
+9 
-24 KKMTLRDCMQWV
+24 
-36 GTGEHQPARPTTA
+36 H
-49 RHGNRGNHGNRWQRG
+49 
-64 LADLRILILL
+64 ILILL

-85 TWFLVQKQRD
+85 SWFLVQKYHD
-95 EIASAE
+95 EITFAGR
-101 KEIVGAQYT
+101 EIVGVQYHG
-110 AALRT
+110 ALREVMRGVGKQRMAT
-115 LSQSVSRHRLTARD
+115 RGAAQGDSAARE
-129 SGAKAAEAVQKHLAA
+129 GMAKLLADVKSKIVAV
-144 IDALEA
+144 DALETGA
-150 ESGTALGSA
+150 GAMPGSA
-159 AGWTRVKAAWSR
+159 AGWARVKAAWTR
-171 IATGVDKMDADQAR
+171 VEAGVDKMNPEQAR
-185 DAYAALDAV
+185 DAYSSLDAALAAHM
-194 LTGQMSDV
+194 TEM
-202 AARSNLLLDPQIE
+202 AARSNLLLDPQVE
-215 ANNLARLMTFDVPAL
+215 ANKLARLMTYDVPAL
-230 ASDIADVRGL
+230 AVDVAELNSMG
-240 GTVIAQDKAATSEA
+240 VSAVQDKAGGDARAQAEA
-254 RAAAEV
+254 R
-260 KRLQVLERTSGIR
+260 RLQMQERVTGLR
-273 QAFETLYEA
+273 LAFETLYEES
-282 NADVRTQLQGQSA
+282 ADARVQLEAQSTA
-295 GALKS
+295 ALKS
-300 AADLSALLRDRMLRG
+300 SVDLSTLLRERVLRGDNTLAAAD
-315 ENPLPAAEWQATATK
+315 WQAAANK
-330 TLNAVEA
+330 TLAAVETLDGA
-337 LNGAMPAEHRK
+337 LAVPHRK
-348 LIDARIGSLKD
+348 LLDARIAALKD
-359 FQWRTLGLTAA
+359 FQWRMLGLIAIC
-370 SVVLALIGLVVLGLK
+370 VIGALIGFILLGRKLLNT
-385 QVKEARARTQRAESD
+385 ARERDLAAKRDADEN
-400 KEEKDRNEAAILRLL
+400 KRNQDAILRLM
-415 NEMGTVADGD
+415 NEMDTLASGD
-425 LTAKAT
+425 LTTKAT
-431 VSEEI
+431 VSEDI
-436 TGNLADS
+436 TGAIADS
-443 VNVTVDEMR
+443 VNLTVGELR
-452 KLVTGVNKTAD
+452 TLVSGVNKTAD
-463 EVTQGAAG
+463 EVTNGAAG

-479 LTTASNQ
+479 LTTASSQ

-580 ALNAAIQAASA
+580 ALNAAIQAATA

-662 TVTKELAERIQSIAV
+662 RVTKELAERIQNIAV

-693 HNSLALTNEATMGTN
+693 HNSLTLTSEATMGTN
-708 ETAVT
+708 ETAAT

>member
-1 MWRLCCVM
+1 MTGLSGISVVRGQVM
-9 RLLWILVSERQDERR
+9 AQQ
-24 KKMTLRDCMQWV
+24 TA
-36 GTGEHQPARPTTA
+36 QPATQSVLHSGA
-49 RHGNRGNHGNRWQRG
+49 RQGAPRQRG
-64 LADLRILILL
+64 LADLHILILL

-85 TWFLVQKQRD
+85 SWFLAQKQRE
-95 EIASAE
+95 EITFAE
-101 KEIVGAQYT
+101 LEVAGAQYT
-110 AALRT
+110 GALREVARNAGKHRMALRGAAPGDAAVGKLSAVVKRSVAAVDALQAQPGAAL
-115 LSQSVSRHRLTARD
+115 
-129 SGAKAAEAVQKHLAA
+129 
-144 IDALEA
+144 
-150 ESGTALGSA
+150 GTAD
-159 AGWTRVKAAWSR
+159 GWGRVKAAWAR
-171 IATGVDKMDADQAR
+171 IDSGADKMDADQAR
-185 DAYAALDAV
+185 EAYGALDAAIAGH
-194 LTGQMSDV
+194 LSEV
-202 AARSNLLLDPQIE
+202 AARSNLLRDPQID
-215 ANNLARLMTFDVPAL
+215 ANSLARLMTFDVPAV
-230 ASDIADVRGL
+230 AADVMELHSAGSTL
-240 GTVIAQDKAATSEA
+240 QDKAAAEA
-254 RAAAEV
+254 R
-260 KRLQVLERTSGIR
+260 RLQLVDRSAALRVSLDTVF
-273 QAFETLYEA
+273 AA
-282 NADVRTQLQGQSA
+282 NPAVRAQLQAPSA
-295 GALKS
+295 NALKS
-300 AADLSALLRDRMLRG
+300 SAELSTVTRPRTDNA
-315 ENPLPAAEWQATATK
+315 PIAAAEWQAAAAK
-330 TLNAVEA
+330 TLASIEA
-337 LNGAMPAEHRK
+337 LNDAIPAEHRK
-348 LIDARIGSLKD
+348 LVDARIAALKD
-359 FQWRTLGLTAA
+359 FQWRMLGLIA
-370 SVVLALIGLVVLGLK
+370 VCVIGALIGFILLGRKLLNT
-385 QVKEARARTQRAESD
+385 ARERELAARRDADEN
-400 KEEKDRNEAAILRLL
+400 KRNQGAILRLM
-415 NEMGTVADGD
+415 NEMGALADGD
-425 LTAKAT
+425 LTTKAT
-431 VSEEI
+431 VSEDI
-436 TGNLADS
+436 TGAIADS
-443 VNVTVDEMR
+443 VNLTVDELR
-452 KLVTGVNKTAD
+452 TLVSGVNKTAD

-479 LTTASNQ
+479 LTTASSQ

-565 IVELISDITEQTNVL
+565 IVELISDITEQTNIL
-580 ALNAAIQAASA
+580 ALNAAIQAATA

-647 AQLSDAA
+647 ALLSDAA

-662 TVTKELAERIQSIAV
+662 TVTKELAERIQNIAV

-693 HNSLALTNEATMGTN
+693 YNSLTLTNEATMGTN
-708 ETAVT
+708 ETAAT